1 MIKQDIHAIES
12 TLQEIKDYLT
22 KHETIKEADRI
33 YLYAAVDRI
42 VFDAINLEHHIDKA
56 IEK

>member
-1 MIKQDIHAIES
+1 MNKQDIHAIET
-12 TLQEIKDYLT
+12 TLQEIKDYLI
-22 KHETIKEADRI
+22 KHETIKEADKV

-42 VFDAINLEHHIDKA
+42 VLDAINLEHQIDMA